1 MEEFAI
7 PTKLISLTKITL
19 SRVKCRVRIQNNQS
33 TRFVIEKGLRQ
44 GDALACMLFNIA
56 LEKAVRE
63 AGIEKRGTIYHKSM
77 QVLACADDIDII
89 G

>member
-33 TRFVIEKGLRQ
+33 APSVTEKGLRQ

-56 LEKAVRE
+56 L
-63 AGIEKRGTIYHKSM
+63 
-77 QVLACADDIDII
+77 
-89 G
+89 